1 MLKIKDNV
9 NLDILKDYG
18 FKLDPHHEYWYKELE
33 EDIEI
38 QINSRENDCFKKR
51 EIIIYTQTGAYINSL
66 NILYF
71 LINDGLVEA
80 TNNIGGKY
88 GI

>member
-9 NLDILKDYG
+9 NLDILKNYG
-18 FKLDPHHEYWYKELE
+18 FKLDPHREYWYKKLDD

-38 QINSRENDCFKKR
+38 QINSRENDYFKKR
-51 EIIIYTQTGAYINSL
+51 EIIIYTQTGAYINHL

-80 TNNIGGKY
+80 TM
-88 GI
+88 